1 MNRLNKVIKNTF
13 DFIFA
18 LIGLIIFSPIILL
31 SWIVASIETKS
42 NGFYFQSRVGK
53 NGKIFRLIKI
63 KTMNEVKGIK
73 TSITQKN
80 DKRIT
85 KIGAF
90 FRNTKIDEL
99 PQLWNILLAQMSS
112 VGPRPDIV
120 GYADRLKGDDRV
132 IISIRPGIT
141 GPASIKYKNEEL
153 ILSRHRN
160 AEKYNDE
167 VIWPD
172 KVKINRKYI
181 NQWSFWR
188 DMYYIYITLVGKS
201 E

>member
-1 MNRLNKVIKNTF
+1 MKRIFDCVLAFTLAVILLIPMLMIALAIKLNSKGPVFFVSDRVGQDNRLFRMIKFRSMKIST
-13 DFIFA
+13 
-18 LIGLIIFSPIILL
+18 PIVSTDLL
-31 SWIVASIETKS
+31 DQPKR
-42 NGFYFQSRVGK
+42 F
-53 NGKIFRLIKI
+53 L
-63 KTMNEVKGIK
+63 
-73 TSITQKN
+73 TSIGSFL
-80 DKRIT
+80 R
-85 KIGAF
+85 
-90 FRNTKIDEL
+90 RSSVDEL
-99 PQLWNILLAQMSS
+99 PQLWNILITQMSF